1 MTTIHTWLYFL
12 HFDNLYR
19 NSLNIVLKKTCW
31 HPQFVSY
38 CYRSATRY
46 LHHAAFFNSITH
58 LNSNVITLITSISVR
73 AVSKCV
79 KYSYDPRL
87 RDFIADV
94 LHCHIRRHIIYT
106 NQEFLSK
113 CTGNSSIPYDDNSD
127 QLNS

>member
-1 MTTIHTWLYFL
+1 MITIHTWLYCL

-31 HPQFVSY
+31 HLQFVSY

-79 KYSYDPRL
+79 KYSYNTRL
-87 RDFIADV
+87 HDFIASV
-94 LHCHIRRHIIYT
+94 LPRHISRRIIYAIR
-106 NQEFLSK
+106 NF
-113 CTGNSSIPYDDNSD
+113 Y
-127 QLNS
+127 LNSRVIHPYPKTTRTG